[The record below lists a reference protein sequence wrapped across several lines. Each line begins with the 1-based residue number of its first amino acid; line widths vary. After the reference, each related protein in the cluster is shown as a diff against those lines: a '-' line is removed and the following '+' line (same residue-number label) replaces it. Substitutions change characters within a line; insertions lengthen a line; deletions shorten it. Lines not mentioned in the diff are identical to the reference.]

1 MAELPM
7 DEFRQARPFS
17 FFESIKGRGG
27 EKRYEKPTKHGKEP

>member
-17 FFESIKGRGG
+17 FFESIKGREG